1 MGWVWL
7 ARLTKSYGYLQLSR
21 TTYNICIYA
30 TCRNNDEP
38 VFEVPPEK
46 YSAEAI
52 VRTLLDPRIDQ
63 EKISKKCPLNI
74 QSSATYVVDLDL
86 LKHPDDVKKDNFGV
100 WTHSGSHYQKFE
112 ARVNA
117 MGNLEI
123 GKGVFS
129 SNDGWKQFSLRR
141 LHSKHPMFRRIL
153 SFITGM

>member
-1 MGWVWL
+1 M
-7 ARLTKSYGYLQLSR
+7 
-21 TTYNICIYA
+21 
-30 TCRNNDEP
+30 
-38 VFEVPPEK
+38 FEVPPEK

-52 VRTLLDPRIDQ
+52 VRTLLDPRIDK
-63 EKISKKCPLNI
+63 EKISKKRPLNI
-74 QSSATYVVDLDL
+74 QSSSTYVVDLDL

-117 MGNLEI
+117 TGNLEI

-129 SNDGWKQFSLRR
+129 SDDGWEQFSLRR
-141 LHSKHPMFRRIL
+141 LHSKHPTNPMFRRIL